1 MTSIKDLQTIIKSLG
16 EQVNAGGLPGITKEG
31 LVTIAK
37 DCLEISD
44 NGCEKG
50 VKIIS
55 GEDYHDSIPTPKV
68 ELPLDLDNFDDY
80 FTILETDRVKIVKEE
95 NSRYGGMRYSVNFL
109 TRERR
114 TFFTEI
120 YCFKEIMVSDEF
132 LVLKK
137 TERDNLAYRIN
148 YKNQTLDLIPE
159 LSNVLSIYP
168 IGGKYRTV
176 MYWTEERY
184 VLLPTEKFKGST
196 IKVFIRD
203 FNRNQLFDIHDGL
216 TLKEVNGELYL
227 KTEVSR
233 NNLHVNILLPL
244 SVHKSGKIG
253 KRTINEISV
262 VNEKLLKIR
271 VSKSRSAYSEYMYYL
286 LDDFYESLSTY
297 ILTEDDLKKAS
308 ITDELL
314 TMEYDGG
321 RFRHSM
327 EAHSTCF
334 SDRRVLVSTDK
345 KVSIYNT
352 NKLYEN
358 LPVGSKVLEILPVI
372 PEEKNLIFYAKQ
384 VGSMGGPYLG
394 GLILWDINSDTP
406 VYHVKNIKIDNSIN
420 IGYFYSKFIDGY
432 WVSSIWSY
440 NLRIWVTDM
449 KEVVIEKTKESLT
462 MEDKK
467 LGKLLKDNSIWK
479 PVKWKSTR
487 EEE

>member
-16 EQVNAGGLPGITKEG
+16 ERVDAGNLPGITKEG
-31 LVTIAK
+31 LLTIAK

-44 NGCEKG
+44 DECEKE

-55 GEDYHDSIPTPKV
+55 REDYPDPIQTPKV
-68 ELPLDLDNFDDY
+68 ELPIDLDNFDDF

-109 TRERR
+109 TGEKRI
-114 TFFTEI
+114 FFTEI

-137 TERDNLAYRIN
+137 SERDNLGYRIN

-159 LSNVLSIYP
+159 LSDLLSVYP
-168 IGGKYRTV
+168 VEGKYRTV
-176 MYWTEERY
+176 MYWTKEHY

-196 IKVFIRD
+196 IKVFIRN

-216 TLKEVNGELYL
+216 TLRGINGELYL

-233 NNLHVNILLPL
+233 DNLYVNILLPL

-262 VNEKLLKIR
+262 VNENLLRIK
-271 VSKSRSAYSEYMYYL
+271 VSKARSAYSEYMYYL
-286 LDDFYESLSTY
+286 LNDFYESLGTY
-297 ILTEDDLKKAS
+297 LLTEDDLKKAF
-308 ITDELL
+308 ITDEVL
-314 TMEYDGG
+314 TMEYTGG

-327 EAHSTCF
+327 EAHLTCLL
-334 SDRRVLVSTDK
+334 DRRVLVSIDK
-345 KVSIYNT
+345 KVYIYNT

-358 LPVGSKVLEILPVI
+358 LPVGSAVVEVLPVI

-384 VGSMGGPYLG
+384 VGSMRGVYLG
-394 GLILWDINSDTP
+394 GVILWDVISDSP
-406 VYHVKNIKIDNSIN
+406 VYHVKNIKIDNN
-420 IGYFYSKFIDGY
+420 MNVGYSCSKFIDGY
-432 WVSSIWSY
+432 WVSSVLSY
-440 NLRIWVTDM
+440 DLRVWVTDM

-462 MEDKK
+462 IDDKK
-467 LGKLLKDNSIWK
+467 LSKLLKDNSIWK
-479 PVKWKSTR
+479 PVKWKSTQ